1 MPFDLVL
8 NRTGTLTEQVA
19 EGFAKAI
26 RLGRYK
32 PGDVLPS
39 TRNLAV
45 ALGVSR
51 IVTRGAVRLLT
62 EQGYISPR
70 PGLGCVVAAN
80 KSRFWKGSVLFVV
93 KNFAGSFYTNVIADV
108 LRMRLSEAGYLFSQV
123 IVAAG
128 VQWRHDSSGA
138 YDFSGLEMA
147 LSQAVDLVV
156 IMADS
161 SEIASFVAKR
171 KIPFVVI
178 GVRKYGSKSFVGNI
192 TYDRSGAVSDLVR
205 HCASGGIRSVWQIGV
220 EDDAADAMRELKRA
234 GIVTRRIMVPVDQRY
249 YWLEGAQRSA
259 MDVVK
264 AKLARPSNRP
274 DLVFFT
280 DDFVAIGG
288 MQAIDSLGI
297 SVPGELKVV
306 SWANLGVGPVYKK
319 TFTRMEMDPYRHGRE
334 VARYVLDCLKFGKP
348 LSAAR
353 LAPEYKI
360 GDTFPTVSKDKK
372 TRRQNEDS

>member
-32 PGDVLPS
+32 PGDVMPS
-39 TRNLAV
+39 TRNLAA

-80 KSRFWKGSVLFVV
+80 SSRFWKGSVLFVV
-93 KNFAGSFYTNVIADV
+93 KNFAGSFYTNVLADV
-108 LRMRLSEAGYLFSQV
+108 VRQRLAEAGYLFSQV
-123 IVAAG
+123 VVPAG
-128 VQWRHDSSGA
+128 ERWRHDAPGA
-138 YDFSGLEMA
+138 YDLSGLEIA
-147 LSQAVDLVV
+147 LSQTVDLVV

-161 SEIASFVAKR
+161 AEIASFVAR
-171 KIPFVVI
+171 HGVPFVVI
-178 GVRKYGSKSFVGNI
+178 GDRQHKRRSCVGFVSR
-192 TYDRSGAVSDLVR
+192 DRGGAVPEFVR
-205 HCASGGIRSVWQIGV
+205 HCKAGGVRSVLQIGV
-220 EDDAADAMRELKRA
+220 EDEAADAVSELKRA
-234 GIVTRRIMVPVDQRY
+234 GIAVRKVMVPVDLRY

-264 AKLARPSNRP
+264 TKLARMSSRP

-280 DDFVAIGG
+280 DDFIALGG
-288 MQAIDSLGI
+288 MQAIDALGI
-297 SVPGELKVV
+297 AVPDELKVV
-306 SWANLGVGPVYKK
+306 TWANFGMGPVYRK
-319 TFTRMEMDPYRHGRE
+319 TFTRMEADPYRHGRE
-334 VARYVLDCLKFGKP
+334 VAKYVLDCLKFGKP
-348 LSAAR
+348 LSAVR
-353 LAPEYKI
+353 LTPEYKI
-360 GDTFPTVSKDKK
+360 GDTFPILSNDQTTKETK
-372 TRRQNEDS
+372 